1 MQIEQGM
8 KHIRWPKRIAGWFCR
23 WALGIAALIVL
34 IPSQSQQA
42 RAADTEKKTPVLVE
56 LFTSEGCS
64 SCPPADDLLQAIDR
78 QQPVSGA
85 DVIVLS
91 EHVDYWNY
99 DGWQDPFSSSTV
111 TERQKDYSA
120 RFDRQGPY
128 TPEAVVDG
136 AKGMN
141 GSDQRALLGA
151 IEEAAQKPK
160 LDIAITNAAISG
172 KSVDAQ
178 VKVPAHSHADLYAVL
193 ADDHDQSSVSRGE
206 NSGRHLEHVAVLRS
220 IQKVGSLDKDFEK
233 QIRLN
238 LPHGSDGK
246 VRLVLFVQERST
258 GHILGVAE
266 TRL

>member
-1 MQIEQGM
+1 M
-8 KHIRWPKRIAGWFCR
+8 KA
-23 WALGIAALIVL
+23 
-34 IPSQSQQA
+34 A
-42 RAADTEKKTPVLVE
+42 RAKGLILLAACVAGAVGAGFAIRAKAFAGPEATTPVLVE

-64 SCPPADDLLQAIDR
+64 SCPPADALLQAIDR
-78 QQPVSGA
+78 KQPVTGVQ
-85 DVIVLS
+85 VIVLS

-99 DGWQDPFSSSTV
+99 EGWRDPFSSSEA
-111 TERQKDYSA
+111 TERQKTYAA
-120 RFDRQGPY
+120 RFSQQEGPY

-136 AKGMN
+136 AKGIN

-151 IEEAAQKPK
+151 IEEAAQRPK
-160 LDIAITNAAISG
+160 LEIAIANAELSG
-172 KSVDAQ
+172 KFVDAQ
-178 VKVPAHSHADLYAVL
+178 VKVAAHSHADLYAVL
-193 ADDHDQSSVSRGE
+193 ADDYDQSSVSRGE

-238 LPHGSDGK
+238 LPHGSEGK
-246 VRLVLFVQERST
+246 MRLVFFVEERST